1 MENMK
6 LKTLLRTAVALIA
19 ACALA
24 QERQPIK
31 ALKTDDLGTMDVS
44 EFLVWRWGFQI
55 DKPDLH
61 RLDLRFFVGT
71 NELMHTWQFV
81 ENTNAQQRFEIAID
95 FLKDT
100 DANQWRLYSAF
111 RGQSSCWK
119 RTVPIPEQVKGLK
132 CSMGGGPI
140 LQADG
145 KYHLVKFYSKPPAEF
160 VEIPLSVSVTLTEK
174 DNTLPNQGIQ
184 PTK

>member
-1 MENMK
+1 MK
-6 LKTLLRTAVALIA
+6 LKLLLGTAVALLA
-19 ACALA
+19 VCAIA
-24 QERQPIK
+24 QEREPIK
-31 ALKTDDLGTMDVS
+31 ALKTDDLGPMDVS

-71 NELMHTWQFV
+71 NEMMHTWQFV

-111 RGQSSCWK
+111 RDQSSCWK

-132 CSMGGGPI
+132 RSMGGGPI

-145 KYHLVKFYSKPPAEF
+145 KYQLVKFYSKSPEAY
-160 VEIPLSVSVTLTEK
+160 VEIPLSVSLTLTGK
-174 DNTLPNQGIQ
+174 DDELPNQGIQ

>member
-1 MENMK
+1 MK
-6 LKTLLRTAVALIA
+6 LKTLLGAAVVVFA
-19 ACALA
+19 ACAFG

-31 ALKTDDLGTMDVS
+31 ALKTDNLGPMDVS

-71 NELMHTWQFV
+71 NELMHTWLFV
-81 ENTNAQQRFEIAID
+81 GNTNVQQRFEIAID

-119 RTVPIPEQVKGLK
+119 RTVPIPEEVKGLK
-132 CSMGGGPI
+132 RSMGGGPI

-145 KYHLVKFYSKPPAEF
+145 RYQLVKFYSKPPDAF
-160 VEIPLSVSVTLTEK
+160 VEIPLCVSLTLNEK
-174 DNTLPNQGIQ
+174 DEELPNQGIQ

>member
-1 MENMK
+1 
-6 LKTLLRTAVALIA
+6 
-19 ACALA
+19 
-24 QERQPIK
+24 
-31 ALKTDDLGTMDVS
+31 MDVS

-71 NELMHTWQFV
+71 NELVHTWQFV
-81 ENTNAQQRFEIAID
+81 ENTNVQQRFEIAID

-119 RTVPIPEQVKGLK
+119 RTVPIPEQLKGMK
-132 CSMGGGPI
+132 RSMGGGPI

-145 KYHLVKFYSKPPAEF
+145 KYQLVKFYSKSSDAHI
-160 VEIPLSVSVTLTEK
+160 EIPVSVSLTLTGK
-174 DNTLPNQGIQ
+174 DKELPNQASDATSEPAPGAASSAHQ
-184 PTK
+184 R